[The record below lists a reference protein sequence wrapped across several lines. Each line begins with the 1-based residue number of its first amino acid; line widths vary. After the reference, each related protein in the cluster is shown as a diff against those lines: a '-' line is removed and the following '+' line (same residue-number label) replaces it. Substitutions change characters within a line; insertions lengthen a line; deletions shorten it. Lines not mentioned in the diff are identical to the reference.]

1 MSANTILVII
11 GLLLVLM
18 GVTQLAIGFGS
29 KNIGPR
35 IGGTN
40 TPTHRLDNFG
50 AAPATAKSMPDW
62 VGLTITAIGL
72 VTALLGLLNI

>member
-11 GLLLVLM
+11 GLLLILM
-18 GVTQLAIGFGS
+18 GVTQLAIGFSS
-29 KNIGPR
+29 KNIGPHV
-35 IGGTN
+35 GGAN
-40 TPTHRLDNFG
+40 TPTHRLGNFA
-50 AAPATAKSMPDW
+50 AAPATAKNMPDW